1 MAASDALRDLAGYRA
16 QLRHQGVSAAALF
29 SNDASRCAYATVY
42 ELLLALAPVRE
53 RRIIDGCRPDEPL
66 AVGGAGRLAARLLLD
81 SLSAGGHVL
90 GELVRDARPQP
101 PPGPGGFASRWI
113 LAIWR
118 DAAESKVGGAV
129 NHVSGILNGFRHL
142 GWRVALVTNAEP
154 PEQLRAAVDL
164 LEVAEP
170 LPRGARFTKE
180 SSWVASN
187 RAMYRAAMSLGWRTT
202 PAFVYQRNAFLCRT
216 GADVSRQ
223 LRVPLVL
230 EWNNSAVWANQN
242 WYLQGPQG
250 RLFRRIGERI
260 ERYSV
265 RSAALVAAV
274 SHKAAEMATEM
285 GADPAT
291 VAVVTNAVD
300 AECVPAPAPGPRRQE
315 VRLGWV
321 GGFGSYHGVDIA
333 VESLRHLPEHVVLK
347 LIGDGPEREACA
359 KRAAD
364 LGVHDRISWT
374 GALPRQKALAELSDC
389 DILVSPHRWVGNGS
403 FFGSPVKLFEYMAL
417 GRPIVASRLEQIG
430 EILEDGVTAALC
442 DPGDPEDLAR
452 GIAGVLAR
460 PDRGA
465 SLGVK
470 ARQEALQ
477 RHTWDQRAEQILSRL
492 PLWEPRPAADGS

>member
-1 MAASDALRDLAGYRA
+1 M
-16 QLRHQGVSAAALF
+16 F

-42 ELLLALAPVRE
+42 EVLLALAPVQE
-53 RRIIDGCRPDEPL
+53 RRIIDGRRPDEPL
-66 AVGGAGRLAARLLLD
+66 TVGGAGRLAGRLLFD

-90 GELVRDARPQP
+90 GELVREARPQP
-101 PPGPGGFASRWI
+101 PDARPGSCASRWM

-118 DAAESKVGGAV
+118 DAAESEVGGAV
-129 NHVSGILNGFRHL
+129 NHVSGILTGFRRL
-142 GWRVALVTNAEP
+142 GWRVAMVTNAEP
-154 PEQLRAAVDL
+154 PEQLRAAVDV

-180 SSWVASN
+180 SSWVVAN
-187 RAMYRAAMSLGWRTT
+187 KAMYRAAMSLGRRMP
-202 PAFVYQRNAFLCRT
+202 PAFVYQRNAFLCRV

-242 WYLQGPQG
+242 WYLQGPQS
-250 RLFRRIGERI
+250 RLFRHIGQRI

-274 SHKAAEMATEM
+274 SHKAAQMATGM

-291 VAVVTNAVD
+291 VAVVMNAVD
-300 AECVPAPAPGPRRQE
+300 AECVPAPEPGPSRRE
-315 VRLGWV
+315 VWLGWV
-321 GGFGSYHGVDIA
+321 GGFGSYHGVDVAI
-333 VESLRHLPEHVVLK
+333 ESLRHLPRHVGLK
-347 LIGDGPEREACA
+347 LIGDGPERGACE
-359 KRAAD
+359 KLAAD

-374 GALPRQKALAELSDC
+374 GALPRQRALAELSDC
-389 DILVSPHRWVGNGS
+389 DILVSPHRWAGIGS

-430 EILEDGVTAALC
+430 EILEDGVTAVLC

-452 GIAGVLAR
+452 GITGVLTR
-460 PDRGA
+460 PDRGV

-470 ARQEALQ
+470 ARQEALE

-492 PLWEPRPAADGS
+492 SVWELHPVADGR